1 MKVLPESLTILDSL
15 APGAPADRFA
25 GRRVLIVEFYSK

>member
-1 MKVLPESLTILDSL
+1 VADAGIEAS
-15 APGAPADRFA
+15 GATVTTDDPVRFA